1 MSEMRYYMFGES
13 TLVIE
18 SRPPVSLAVQQRIWG
33 LAQQLVHEP
42 GVAEVIPGM
51 NNLTIR
57 LQAIPPSQQDAV
69 SQLKAWWQAAE
80 SFIPASRNIDI
91 PVIYGKAA
99 GPDLSSL
106 AETVGLTPKQVVEAH
121 SAERYTVF
129 FIGFQPGFPYFSG
142 LSPRLACPR
151 HKTPRL
157 SVPAGSVGIAGSQT
171 GIYPLTSPGGWQI
184 IGQTSSLLFDE
195 TREAPF
201 LLRPG
206 DTVRFIP
213 HKDGLC

>member
-1 MSEMRYYMFGES
+1 MRYYMFGES

-57 LQAIPPSQQDAV
+57 LQTIPPSQQEAV
-69 SQLKAWWQAAE
+69 SQLSAWWQAAE

-91 PVIYGKAA
+91 PVIYGKAV

-129 FIGFQPGFPYFSG
+129 FIGFQPGFPYLSG

>member
-1 MSEMRYYMFGES
+1 MSEIRYYMLGER

-18 SRPPVSLAVQQRIWG
+18 SPPPVSLSLQQRIWG
-33 LAQQLVHEP
+33 MAQQVIHEP
-42 GVAEVIPGM
+42 GVAEVVPGM
-51 NNLTIR
+51 NNLTIILDSIPSSR
-57 LQAIPPSQQDAV
+57 QAALA
-69 SQLKAWWQAAE
+69 QLKAWWQQAE
-80 SFIPASRNIDI
+80 TCVPHSRHVDI

-106 AETVGLTPKQVVEAH
+106 ADTVGLTPRQVIEAH
-121 SAERYTVF
+121 SAECYTVF
-129 FIGFQPGFPYFSG
+129 FIGFQPGFPYLSG
-142 LSPRLACPR
+142 LAPRLACPR

-184 IGQTSSLLFDE
+184 IGQTSCQLFNVQ
-195 TREAPF
+195 REKPF
-201 LLRPG
+201 LLSPG

>member
-1 MSEMRYYMFGES
+1 MSEMRYYMLGER

-18 SRPPVSLAVQQRIWG
+18 SRPPVSLSVQQRIWG
-33 LAQQLVHEP
+33 LAQQVVHEP

-51 NNLTIR
+51 NNLTIQ
-57 LQAIPPSQQDAV
+57 LQAIPPSQQSAIA
-69 SQLKAWWQAAE
+69 QLKAWWQAAE
-80 SFIPASRNIDI
+80 SFVPESRNIEI
-91 PVIYGKAA
+91 PVIYGNAA
-99 GPDLSSL
+99 GPDLCSL
-106 AETVGLTPKQVVEAH
+106 AEKVGLTPKQVVEAH

-129 FIGFQPGFPYFSG
+129 FIGFQPGFPYLSG
-142 LSPRLACPR
+142 LSPSLACPR

-171 GIYPLTSPGGWQI
+171 GIYPLASPGGWQI
-184 IGQTSSLLFDE
+184 IGQTSYLLFDE
-195 TREAPF
+195 TRDAPF

-213 HKDGLC
+213 HKEGLC

>member
-1 MSEMRYYMFGES
+1 MRYYMLGER

-18 SRPPVSLAVQQRIWG
+18 SRPPVSLSVQQRIWG
-33 LAQQLVHEP
+33 LAQQVVHEP

-51 NNLTIR
+51 NNLTIQ
-57 LQAIPPSQQDAV
+57 LQAIPPSQQSAIA
-69 SQLKAWWQAAE
+69 QLKAWWQAAE
-80 SFIPASRNIDI
+80 SFVPESRNIEI
-91 PVIYGKAA
+91 PVIYGNAA
-99 GPDLSSL
+99 GPDLCSL
-106 AETVGLTPKQVVEAH
+106 AEKVGLTPKQVVEAH

-129 FIGFQPGFPYFSG
+129 FIGFQPGFPYLSG
-142 LSPRLACPR
+142 LSPSLACPR

-171 GIYPLTSPGGWQI
+171 GIYPLASPGGWQI
-184 IGQTSSLLFDE
+184 IGQTSYLLFDE
-195 TREAPF
+195 TRDAPF

-213 HKDGLC
+213 HKEGLC

>member
-1 MSEMRYYMFGES
+1 MRYYMLGER

-18 SRPPVSLAVQQRIWG
+18 SRPPVSLSVQQRIWG
-33 LAQQLVHEP
+33 LAQQVVHEP

-51 NNLTIR
+51 NNLTIQ
-57 LQAIPPSQQDAV
+57 LHAIPPSQQSAIA
-69 SQLKAWWQAAE
+69 QLKAWWQAAK
-80 SFIPASRNIDI
+80 SFVPESRNIEI
-91 PVIYGKAA
+91 PVIYGNAA
-99 GPDLSSL
+99 GPDLRSL
-106 AETVGLTPKQVVEAH
+106 AEKVGLTPKQVVEAH

-129 FIGFQPGFPYFSG
+129 FIGFQPGFPYLSG
-142 LSPRLACPR
+142 LSPSLACPR

-184 IGQTSSLLFDE
+184 IGQTSYLLFDE

>member
-1 MSEMRYYMFGES
+1 MRYYMLGER

-18 SRPPVSLAVQQRIWG
+18 SRPPVSLSVQQRIWG
-33 LAQQLVHEP
+33 LAQQVVHEP

-51 NNLTIR
+51 NNLTIQ
-57 LQAIPPSQQDAV
+57 LQAIPPSQQSAIA
-69 SQLKAWWQAAE
+69 QLKAWWQAAE
-80 SFIPASRNIDI
+80 SFVPESRNIEI
-91 PVIYGKAA
+91 PVIYGNAA
-99 GPDLSSL
+99 GPDLCSL
-106 AETVGLTPKQVVEAH
+106 AEKVGLTPKQVVEAH

-129 FIGFQPGFPYFSG
+129 FIGFQPGFPYLSG
-142 LSPRLACPR
+142 LSPSLACPR

-171 GIYPLTSPGGWQI
+171 GIYPLASPGGWQI
-184 IGQTSSLLFDE
+184 IGQTSYLLFDE
-195 TREAPF
+195 TRDAPF

>member
-1 MSEMRYYMFGES
+1 MSEVRYYMLGER

-18 SRPPVSLAVQQRIWG
+18 SRPPVSISIQQRIWG

-42 GVAEVIPGM
+42 GVAEVTPGM
-51 NNLTIR
+51 NNLTIQ
-57 LQAIPPSQQDAV
+57 LHAIPDSRQAAIA
-69 SQLKAWWQAAE
+69 QLDAWWLAAE
-80 SFIPASRNIDI
+80 SFIPDSRSIDI

-99 GPDLSSL
+99 GPDLCSL
-106 AETVGLTPKQVVEAH
+106 AEAVNLTPKQVVEAH
-121 SAERYTVF
+121 SAGCYKVF
-129 FIGFQPGFPYFSG
+129 FIGFQPGFPYLSG
-142 LSPRLACPR
+142 LPPRLACPR

-171 GIYPLTSPGGWQI
+171 GIYPLASPGGWQI
-184 IGQTSSLLFDE
+184 IGQTSCSLFDLQ
-195 TREAPF
+195 REAPF

>member
-1 MSEMRYYMFGES
+1 MRYYMFGES

-57 LQAIPPSQQDAV
+57 LQAIPLSQQEAV

-80 SFIPASRNIDI
+80 SFIPASKNIDI
-91 PVIYGKAA
+91 SVIYGKAA

-129 FIGFQPGFPYFSG
+129 FIGFQPGFPYLSG
-142 LSPRLACPR
+142 LSPHLACPR

-201 LLRPG
+201 LLHPG